1 MEKQARQLMTT
12 AQIAAR
18 FGCTVEQ
25 VRALH
30 RRNAADTLADA
41 VKAEQSGR
49 KIRGYTAAQL
59 YQQAA
64 RSAAAAKAA

>member
-1 MEKQARQLMTT
+1 MNNKEV
-12 AQIAAR
+12 AAR

-41 VKAEQSGR
+41 VKAERVGR
-49 KIRGYTAAQL
+49 IRGYTAAQL
-59 YQQAA
+59 YAQAA
-64 RSAAAAKAA
+64 RSASLAKA